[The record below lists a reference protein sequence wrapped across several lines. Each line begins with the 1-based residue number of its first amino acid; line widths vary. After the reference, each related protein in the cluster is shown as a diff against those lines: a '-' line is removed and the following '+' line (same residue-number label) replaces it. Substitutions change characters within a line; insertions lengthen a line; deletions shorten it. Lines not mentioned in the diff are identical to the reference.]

1 MVFKY
6 CGGMEAGRRCGL
18 TEVGEDVGNTFGIRE
33 NGGEGERSSSG
44 GEDHWERFAY
54 IGPRDENYP

>member
-1 MVFKY
+1 
-6 CGGMEAGRRCGL
+6 MEAGRRFGL
-18 TEVGEDVGNTFGIRE
+18 TELGEDVGNTFGIRE